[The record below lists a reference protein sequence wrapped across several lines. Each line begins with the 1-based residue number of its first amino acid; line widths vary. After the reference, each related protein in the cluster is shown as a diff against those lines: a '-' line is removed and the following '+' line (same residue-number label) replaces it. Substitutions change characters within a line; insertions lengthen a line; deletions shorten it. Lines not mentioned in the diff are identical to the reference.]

1 MMCQVMDKEIKLL
14 ISIGIPLLVLLAP
27 TKWIPIEGITVVE
40 HRMIAIFFLAVL
52 LWVLE
57 PIPVFAT
64 SIVIIVSELVM
75 VSNKCLLL
83 FKPSPS
89 VTNFGELL
97 CYEDIMATFASPVI
111 MLFLGG
117 FFLALAAT
125 KYQLDINLARVFI
138 KPFGTNP
145 KFVLLGLM
153 TVTAVFSMFMSNTAT
168 TAMMLAILVPILN
181 MLKPDDKGRI
191 AFLLGVPF
199 AANIGGMGTPIG
211 TPPNAIALK
220 YLNGD
225 EAIGFGAWMSF
236 AVPFVVIMLFFAWF
250 LLFQLYR
257 PKTKEIRA
265 EIKGKFNTNWKAII
279 VYFTFGLTICLWLT
293 DFIHAM
299 NAYIVSMIPMMVFS
313 ALQIITKEDLRR
325 IDWDVI
331 MLLAGGIALGLGMQ
345 KSGLA
350 HHIIQSFHLSQ
361 LSPYII
367 VLFASILTL
376 MIANFMSHTATAN
389 LLLPIMA
396 VLGSNTTSLSGVGG
410 RVLMILIVTFS
421 ASLAMALPIST
432 PPNALAYGTGKIKNT
447 TMMKT
452 GLIIGSVGLAG
463 LYILMLVLCKIH
475 FFKGV

>member
-1 MMCQVMDKEIKLL
+1 
-14 ISIGIPLLVLLAP
+14 
-27 TKWIPIEGITVVE
+27 
-40 HRMIAIFFLAVL
+40 
-52 LWVLE
+52 
-57 PIPVFAT
+57 
-64 SIVIIVSELVM
+64 
-75 VSNKCLLL
+75 
-83 FKPSPS
+83 
-89 VTNFGELL
+89 
-97 CYEDIMATFASPVI
+97 
-111 MLFLGG
+111 
-117 FFLALAAT
+117 
-125 KYQLDINLARVFI
+125 
-138 KPFGTNP
+138 
-145 KFVLLGLM
+145 
-153 TVTAVFSMFMSNTAT
+153 
-168 TAMMLAILVPILN
+168 
-181 MLKPDDKGRI
+181 
-191 AFLLGVPF
+191 
-199 AANIGGMGTPIG
+199 
-211 TPPNAIALK
+211 
-220 YLNGD
+220 
-225 EAIGFGAWMSF
+225 
-236 AVPFVVIMLFFAWF
+236 
-250 LLFQLYR
+250 
-257 PKTKEIRA
+257 
-265 EIKGKFNTNWKAII
+265 
-279 VYFTFGLTICLWLT
+279 
-293 DFIHAM
+293 
-299 NAYIVSMIPMMVFS
+299 MVFS